1 MISAIDALERWE
13 TTFSKDDATP
23 LREMFTDDFVM
34 IDSDGNR
41 QTLEDVVGWA
51 TGEDFHIADFEIIHD
66 DDHCCCG
73 THSVTL
79 DGRNNGKVCFF
90 ALKSGDR
97 ISLWKI
103 QRTPPS

>member
-13 TTFSKDDATP
+13 AAFSHDDATP
-23 LREMFTDDFVM
+23 LRDMVTEEFVM

>member
-13 TTFSKDDATP
+13 KTFSTDDATP

-41 QTLEDVVGWA
+41 QSLDEVVVWA
-51 TGEDFHIADFEIIHD
+51 TNDDFHIGDFEIVHD

-79 DGRNNGKVCFF
+79 DGGNNGTVCFF
-90 ALKSGDR
+90 ALKAGDR